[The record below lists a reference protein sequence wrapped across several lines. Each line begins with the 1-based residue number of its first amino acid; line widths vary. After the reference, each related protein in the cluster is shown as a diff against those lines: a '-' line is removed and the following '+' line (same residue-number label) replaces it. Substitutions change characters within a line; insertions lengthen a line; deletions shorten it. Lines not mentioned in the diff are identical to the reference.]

1 MDQIV
6 ISVEEVRAIQGLLA
20 DVSKQYKSAEDEEF
34 LNEASIIAHELPRSL
49 RNFLNNFKRQE
60 PPGGACL
67 IKGYPIDDR
76 KIGPTPE
83 HWKQKSE
90 ISPTL
95 EQELLMILFGTL
107 LGDAIAWATQQDAH
121 IIHDVFPIKADE
133 NEQISTGS
141 NQVISWHNE
150 DAFHPFR
157 GDYVALMCLRN
168 PDRIPT
174 TLASAEQIKLSQR
187 EINIL
192 FEPRFVIYPDDS
204 HAEKNNS
211 VTVSYAGNGNG
222 KGNGNGNG
230 HHNGN
235 GNGTDPLKAARER
248 IREMHRRPSKQPVL
262 YGDPHSPYLRLDP
275 YFMRP
280 SEDDEAQFALNALI
294 RAVDKCLGEVV
305 LEPGD
310 FLFVDNY
317 RAVHGRKP
325 FKARYDGTD
334 RWLKRMNITSDLRK
348 SRSAR
353 ATCSS
358 RVIY

>member
-6 ISVEEVRAIQGLLA
+6 ISVEEVRAIEGLLS
-20 DVSKQYKSAEDEEF
+20 DVSRQYKSVEDPEF
-34 LNEASIIAHELPRSL
+34 LNEVSVIAHALPRSL
-49 RNFLNNFKRQE
+49 RNFLNNFKRLE

-67 IKGYPIDDR
+67 IKGYPVDDR

-90 ISPTL
+90 VSPTL
-95 EQELLMILFGTL
+95 EQELLMMLFGSL
-107 LGDAIAWATQQDAH
+107 LGDAIAWSTQQDAH
-121 IIHDVFPIKADE
+121 IIHDVLPIKADE

-157 GDYVALMCLRN
+157 GDYVSLMCLRN
-168 PDRIPT
+168 SDRIPT
-174 TLASAEQIKLSQR
+174 TLASVEQLKLSQR
-187 EINIL
+187 EISIL
-192 FEPRFVIYPDDS
+192 FEPRFVIYPDES

-211 VTVSYAGNGNG
+211 VAVSYS
-222 KGNGNGNG
+222 GNGNGNG
-230 HHNGN
+230 HSKGN
-235 GNGTDPLKAARER
+235 GNGTDPLKVARER
-248 IREMHRRPSKQPVL
+248 IREMHSSPSKLAVL
-262 YGDPHSPYLRLDP
+262 YGDPHMPYLRLDP

-280 SEDDEAQFALNALI
+280 LEDDEAQFALNALI

-317 RAVHGRKP
+317 RAVHGRKH

-334 RWLKRMNITSDLRK
+334 RWLKRMNITNDLRK

>member
-1 MDQIV
+1 MDQIF
-6 ISVEEVRAIQGLLA
+6 ISAEEVRALKGLLS
-20 DVSKQYKSAEDEEF
+20 DVSHQYKSVEDPGF
-34 LNEASIIAHELPRSL
+34 LDEVSVIAHEVPRAL
-49 RNFLNNFKRQE
+49 RSFLNNFKRQE

-67 IKGYPIDDR
+67 IKGYPVDDR
-76 KIGPTPE
+76 TIGPTPE
-83 HWKQKSE
+83 HWKHKSE

-95 EQELLMILFGTL
+95 EQELLMMLFGSL

-121 IIHDVFPIKADE
+121 LIHDVLPIKADE
-133 NEQISTGS
+133 DKQISTGS
-141 NQVISWHNE
+141 NQVVWWHNE

-157 GDYVALMCLRN
+157 GDYVTLMCLRN
-168 PDRIPT
+168 FERVAT

-187 EINIL
+187 EIRIL
-192 FEPRFVIYPDDS
+192 FEPHFVIYPDES
-204 HAEKNNS
+204 HSEKNNS
-211 VTVSYAGNGNG
+211 LAASVSGNGISNC
-222 KGNGNGNG
+222 NG
-230 HHNGN
+230 HRNGHSN
-235 GNGTDPLKAARER
+235 GNGTDLLNSAHER
-248 IREMHRRPSKQPVL
+248 IRQMHSSPSKLAVL
-262 YGDPHSPYLRLDP
+262 YGDPNSPYLRLDP

-280 SEDDEAQFALNALI
+280 LEDGEAQVALNALI
-294 RAVDKCLGEVV
+294 GAVDKCLGEVV

-317 RAVHGRKP
+317 RAVHGRKH

-353 ATCSS
+353 AACSS

>member
-6 ISVEEVRAIQGLLA
+6 ISVAEVSAIKALLA
-20 DVSKQYKSAEDEEF
+20 GVSQQYKSVENPDF
-34 LNEASIIAHELPRSL
+34 LNEASIIAHDLPRRL

-67 IKGYPIDDR
+67 IKGFPIDDR

-83 HWKQKSE
+83 HWKHRSE

-95 EQELLMILFGTL
+95 EEEMLLILFGAL

-121 IIHDVFPIKADE
+121 IIHEVLPIKDDE

-168 PDRIPT
+168 FDRIPT
-174 TLASAEQIKLSQR
+174 TLASADQIKLSPH

-192 FEPRFVIYPDDS
+192 FEPRFVIYPDES

-211 VTVSYAGNGNG
+211 VAVLYS
-222 KGNGNGNG
+222 GNGNG
-230 HHNGN
+230 HSNGN
-235 GNGTDPLKAARER
+235 GHKNGTDPLKLARER
-248 IREMHRRPSKQPVL
+248 IREMHRSPAKLAVL
-262 YGDPHSPYLRLDP
+262 YGDPHAPYLRLDP

-280 SEDDEAQFALNALI
+280 LEDDEAQFALNALI
-294 RAVDKCLGEVV
+294 RAVDGCLGEVV

-317 RAVHGRKP
+317 RAVHGRKQ

-353 ATCSS
+353 STSSS

>member
-1 MDQIV
+1 MEVMDQIF
-6 ISVEEVRAIQGLLA
+6 ISVAEVRAIEGLLS
-20 DVSKQYKSAEDEEF
+20 DVSRQYKSIEDPDF
-34 LNEASIIAHELPRSL
+34 LNEVSVIAHELPRSL
-49 RNFLNNFKRQE
+49 RNFLNNFKRHE

-67 IKGYPIDDR
+67 IKGYPVDDR

-83 HWKQKSE
+83 HWKQKHE

-95 EQELLMILFGTL
+95 EQEFLMMLFGAL

-121 IIHDVFPIKADE
+121 IIHEVFPIKDDE

-168 PDRIPT
+168 FDRIPT
-174 TLASAEQIKLSQR
+174 TLASVDQIKLNPR

-192 FEPRFVIYPDDS
+192 FEPRFVIYPDES

-222 KGNGNGNG
+222 NGNGAG
-230 HHNGN
+230 H
-235 GNGTDPLKAARER
+235 LKAARER
-248 IREMHRRPSKQPVL
+248 IREMHSSPSKLAVL

-294 RAVDKCLGEVV
+294 RAVDKCLREVI

-317 RAVHGRKP
+317 RAVHGRKH

-334 RWLKRMNITSDLRK
+334 RWLKRMNIARDLRK

-353 ATCSS
+353 TTCSS

>member
-1 MDQIV
+1 MDQIF
-6 ISVEEVRAIQGLLA
+6 ISTEEVRAINGLLS
-20 DVSKQYKSAEDEEF
+20 DVSRQYKSVEDPGF
-34 LNEASIIAHELPRSL
+34 LNEVSVIAHELPRSL
-49 RNFLNNFKRQE
+49 RNFLNNFKRHE
-60 PPGGACL
+60 PRGGACL
-67 IKGYPIDDR
+67 IKGYPVDDR

-95 EQELLMILFGTL
+95 EHELLMMLFGAL

-121 IIHDVFPIKADE
+121 IIHEVFPMKADE

-157 GDYVALMCLRN
+157 GDYVSLMCLRN
-168 PDRIPT
+168 SDRIPT

-187 EINIL
+187 EISIL
-192 FEPRFVIYPDDS
+192 FEPRFVIYPDES

-211 VTVSYAGNGNG
+211 VTVSYS
-222 KGNGNGNG
+222 GNGNGNG
-230 HHNGN
+230 NGYSKGNGN

-248 IREMHRRPSKQPVL
+248 IREMHSSPSKLAVL

-280 SEDDEAQFALNALI
+280 LDDDEAQFALNALI

-317 RAVHGRKP
+317 RAVHGRKH

-334 RWLKRMNITSDLRK
+334 RWLKRMNVTS
-348 SRSAR
+348 
-353 ATCSS
+353 
-358 RVIY
+358 

>member
-1 MDQIV
+1 MDQIF
-6 ISVEEVRAIQGLLA
+6 ISAEEIRAIKGLLS
-20 DVSKQYKSAEDEEF
+20 DVSRQYRSAEDPGF
-34 LNEASIIAHELPRSL
+34 LNEASVVAHELPRRL

-67 IKGYPIDDR
+67 IKGYPVDDR

-90 ISPTL
+90 IAPTL
-95 EQELLMILFGTL
+95 EQELLMMLFGAL

-121 IIHDVFPIKADE
+121 IIHDVFPIRADE

-168 PDRIPT
+168 FDRIPT
-174 TLASAEQIKLSQR
+174 TLASADQIKLSQR

-192 FEPRFVIYPDDS
+192 FERRFVIYPDES

-211 VTVSYAGNGNG
+211 VAVAYS
-222 KGNGNGNG
+222 GNGNG
-230 HHNGN
+230 H

-248 IREMHRRPSKQPVL
+248 IREMHDRPSKLAVL
-262 YGDPHSPYLRLDP
+262 YGDPNSPYLRLDP

-280 SEDDEAQFALNALI
+280 LEDDEAQFALNALI

-317 RAVHGRKP
+317 RAVHGRKH

-334 RWLKRMNITSDLRK
+334 RWLKRMNITRDLRK

-353 ATCSS
+353 TSCAST
-358 RVIY
+358 VIY

>member
-1 MDQIV
+1 MERFF
-6 ISVEEVRAIQGLLA
+6 ISVEEVGAFKRLLS
-20 DVSKQYKSAEDEEF
+20 DVSGQYKSVEDPGF
-34 LNEASIIAHELPRSL
+34 LNEVSVIAHELPRSL

-67 IKGYPIDDR
+67 IKGYPIDDT

-95 EQELLMILFGTL
+95 EQEFLMMLFGSL

-121 IIHDVFPIKADE
+121 IIHEVFPIKADE

-168 PDRIPT
+168 FDRTPT
-174 TLASAEQIKLSQR
+174 TLASVDQLQLSQR
-187 EINIL
+187 ELNIL
-192 FEPRFVIYPDDS
+192 FEPRFVIYPDES

-211 VTVSYAGNGNG
+211 VAVTYSGNGNG
-222 KGNGNGNG
+222 DSNS
-230 HHNGN
+230 N
-235 GNGTDPLKAARER
+235 GNGTGHRDGNGADFLKAARER
-248 IREMHRRPSKQPVL
+248 IHKMQTSPAKLAVL

-294 RAVDKCLGEVV
+294 RAVDKSLAEVV

-310 FLFVDNY
+310 FLVVDNY

-334 RWLKRMNITSDLRK
+334 RWLKRMNITRDLRK

-353 ATCSS
+353 PSSAS

>member
-1 MDQIV
+1 MDQLV
-6 ISVEEVRAIQGLLA
+6 LSVEEIRAIKGLLCA
-20 DVSKQYKSAEDEEF
+20 VSAQYKSAEDTDF
-34 LNEASIIAHELPRSL
+34 LNEASVIAHELPRRF

-67 IKGYPIDDR
+67 VKGYPIDDR

-83 HWKQKSE
+83 HWKQRNE

-95 EQELLMILFGTL
+95 EEELLLILFGAL
-107 LGDAIAWATQQDAH
+107 LGDAIAWATQQNAH
-121 IIHDVFPIKADE
+121 VLHEVIPIKGDE
-133 NEQISTGS
+133 SEQISTGS
-141 NQVISWHNE
+141 NQAIWWHNE

-168 PDRIPT
+168 SDRIPT
-174 TLASAEQIKLSQR
+174 TLASADQIKLSRR
-187 EINIL
+187 EIDIL
-192 FEPRFVIYPDDS
+192 FEPRFIIYPDQS
-204 HAEKNNS
+204 HAEKNGFAAVLPS
-211 VTVSYAGNGNG
+211 DNGNG
-222 KGNGNGNG
+222 M
-230 HHNGN
+230 
-235 GNGTDPLKAARER
+235 GTLLKAAYER
-248 IREMHRRPSKQPVL
+248 VREMHSNPLKLAVL
-262 YGDPHSPYLRLDP
+262 YGDPRSPYLRLDP
-275 YFMRP
+275 YFMRL
-280 SEDDEAQFALNALI
+280 SEDDEAQVALNALI
-294 RAVDKCLGEVV
+294 RAVDRCLGEVV

-310 FLFVDNY
+310 FLFIDNY
-317 RAVHGRKP
+317 RAVHGRKR

>member
-1 MDQIV
+1 MDQIF
-6 ISVEEVRAIQGLLA
+6 ISTEEVRVIQGLLSE
-20 DVSKQYKSAEDEEF
+20 VSRQYKSVEDPGF
-34 LNEASIIAHELPRSL
+34 LNEASVIAHELPRPL

-83 HWKQKSE
+83 HWKDKSE
-90 ISPTL
+90 VSPTL
-95 EQELLMILFGTL
+95 EEEMLHMLFGAL

-121 IIHDVFPIKADE
+121 ILHDVLPVKGDE

-141 NQVISWHNE
+141 NQAVWWHNE

-157 GDYVALMCLRN
+157 GDYVSLMCLRN
-168 PDRIPT
+168 SDRIPT
-174 TLASAEQIKLSQR
+174 TLASADQIKLGPR

-192 FEPRFVIYPDDS
+192 FEPRFVIYPDES

-211 VTVSYAGNGNG
+211 LTFTYSANGNG
-222 KGNGNGNG
+222 
-230 HHNGN
+230 NGN

-248 IREMHRRPSKQPVL
+248 IREMHTSPSKMAVL

-280 SEDDEAQFALNALI
+280 LDDDEAQSALNALV

-317 RAVHGRKP
+317 RAVHGRKH

-334 RWLKRMNITSDLRK
+334 RWLKRMNIASDLRK
-348 SRSAR
+348 SRAAR
-353 ATCSS
+353 INCSS

>member
-1 MDQIV
+1 MDQFF
-6 ISVEEVRAIQGLLA
+6 ISVEEVRAIKGLLS
-20 DVSKQYKSAEDEEF
+20 DVSRQYKSVEDPGF
-34 LNEASIIAHELPRSL
+34 LNEVTVIAHELPRSI
-49 RNFLNNFKRQE
+49 RNFLNNFKLQE
-60 PPGGACL
+60 PAGGACL
-67 IKGYPIDDR
+67 IKGYPVDDK

-90 ISPTL
+90 VSPTL
-95 EQELLMILFGTL
+95 EQEILMMLLGSL

-121 IIHDVFPIKADE
+121 IIHDVLPIKADE

-168 PDRIPT
+168 SDRIPT
-174 TLASAEQIKLSQR
+174 TLASADQIKLSHR
-187 EINIL
+187 DINIL

-222 KGNGNGNG
+222 NGNG
-230 HHNGN
+230 HCNGN

-248 IREMHRRPSKQPVL
+248 IRAMHSSPSKTAVL

-280 SEDDEAQFALNALI
+280 SEDNEAQYALNTLI

-353 ATCSS
+353 TTSSS

>member
-1 MDQIV
+1 MSSSIMDQIV
-6 ISVEEVRAIQGLLA
+6 ISVEEVNNIQGLLR
-20 DVSKQYKSAEDEEF
+20 DVSRQYKSVEDAGF
-34 LNEASIIAHELPRSL
+34 LNEVSVVAHELPRRL

-83 HWKQKSE
+83 HWKQRNG
-90 ISPTL
+90 ISSTL
-95 EQELLMILFGTL
+95 EEELLLMLFGAL

-121 IIHDVFPIKADE
+121 VLHEVVPIKGDE

-141 NQVISWHNE
+141 NQAIWWHNE

-168 PDRIPT
+168 FDRIPT
-174 TLASAEQIKLSQR
+174 TLASADQIKLSQR
-187 EINIL
+187 EIDIL
-192 FEPRFVIYPDDS
+192 FEPRFTIYPDQS
-204 HAEKNNS
+204 HAEKNS
-211 VTVSYAGNGNG
+211 FAAVLPSGND
-222 KGNGNGNG
+222 
-230 HHNGN
+230 NGN
-235 GNGTDPLKAARER
+235 GNGTGTILKTAYER
-248 IREMHRRPSKQPVL
+248 IREMHNNPSKLAVL
-262 YGDPHSPYLRLDP
+262 YGDPQSPYLRLDP

-280 SEDDEAQFALNALI
+280 LEDDEAQFALNALI
-294 RAVDKCLGEVV
+294 RAVDRCLGEVV

-317 RAVHGRKP
+317 RAVHGRRQ
-325 FKARYDGTD
+325 FKARYDGSD

-348 SRSAR
+348 SRSVR
-353 ATCSS
+353 TTCSS

>member
-6 ISVEEVRAIQGLLA
+6 ISVEEVRAIKGLLS
-20 DVSKQYKSAEDEEF
+20 DVSRQYESVEEPEF
-34 LNEASIIAHELPRSL
+34 LNEVSVIAHDLPRSL
-49 RNFLNNFKRQE
+49 RNFLNNFKLQE

-67 IKGYPIDDR
+67 IKGYPVDDR

-95 EQELLMILFGTL
+95 EQELLMMLFGAL
-107 LGDAIAWATQQDAH
+107 LGDAIAWSTQQDAH
-121 IIHDVFPIKADE
+121 IIHDVLPIKGDE

-157 GDYVALMCLRN
+157 GDYVSLMCLRN
-168 PDRIPT
+168 SDRIPT

-187 EINIL
+187 EISIL
-192 FEPRFVIYPDDS
+192 FEPRFVIYPDES
-204 HAEKNNS
+204 HAEKHNS
-211 VTVSYAGNGNG
+211 VTVSYSGNGNG
-222 KGNGNGNG
+222 YSK
-230 HHNGN
+230 GN

-248 IREMHRRPSKQPVL
+248 IREMHSSPSKLAVL
-262 YGDPHSPYLRLDP
+262 YGDPHTPYMRLDP

-280 SEDDEAQFALNALI
+280 LEDDEAQVALNALI

-317 RAVHGRKP
+317 RAVHGRKH